1 MLRRALQSFF
11 RNQAMK
17 HNRLVG
23 LWVMLAPTAQDWTEY
38 VRRHGNL
45 RHIGENCSILP
56 ATGFADPDYTYI
68 GNNVGFS
75 ACTILGHDGSVPVL
89 NRAYGVEIDAV
100 GPVRILDNV
109 FIGYGAIVMPGVTIG
124 PNAVVGAGAVVT
136 KDVPENTVVGGVPA
150 RPIRA
155 LDELVQERVRQTR
168 ELPWADL
175 LESRGS
181 ATTDDELEPELRRQ
195 RVRYF
200 FGA

>member
-1 MLRRALQSFF
+1 MLHRVLHDFF

-23 LWVMLAPTAQDWTEY
+23 LWVILGPSAPDWTAY
-38 VRRHGNL
+38 MRRHGRL

-56 ATGFADPDYTYI
+56 ATGFSDPDYTYI

-155 LDELVQERVRQTR
+155 LDELVEERVRETDQ
-168 ELPWADL
+168 LPWAGL
-175 LESRGS
+175 LKARAS
-181 ATTDDELEPELRRQ
+181 ATTEDELEPEIRRQ
-195 RVRYF
+195 RVRHF
-200 FGA
+200 FGD

>member
-1 MLRRALQSFF
+1 MLRRVLKSFL
-11 RNQAMK
+11 RDQAMK

-23 LWVMLAPTAQDWTEY
+23 LWKMLAPTTPDWTEY
-38 VRRHGNL
+38 MRRHGNL

-56 ATGFADPDYTYI
+56 ATGFVDPDYTYI

-75 ACTILGHDGSVPVL
+75 ACTIIGHDGSVPVL
-89 NRAYGVEIDAV
+89 NRAYGVQIDAV

-109 FIGYGAIVMPGVTIG
+109 FIGYGAIIMPGVTIG

-155 LDELVQERVRQTR
+155 LDELVRERVQQTQQ
-168 ELPWADL
+168 LPWAGL
-175 LESRGS
+175 LAARES
-181 ATTDDELEPELRRQ
+181 ATADDDQEPELRRQ
-195 RVRYF
+195 RVEHF
-200 FGA
+200 FGD